1 MTMARRLFCVF
12 TLGTLAA
19 CAATATAPAE
29 GPAYTVGLLKGQRSV
44 ISSEQLSLELSS
56 VDDSRCPPKVQC
68 VQAGQ
73 VSVTVRLQRAGE
85 ASELVTLGMPGTPAR
100 PGEGRAV
107 GYRVSLQ
114 DVSPRP
120 AADAADASYR
130 VTLKVTRDPSSR

>member
-85 ASELVTLGMPGTPAR
+85 ASELVTLGMPGTRAR
-100 PGEGRAV
+100 PGEARAL

-120 AADAADASYR
+120 PADAADATYR
-130 VTLKVTRDPSSR
+130 VTLKVRRDSSSR